1 MMSKTNIGLVEYAQ
15 AQLGKPYWYG
25 TYGQLSTKSLYE
37 QKKKQLPSYY
47 KWNLKDSELNKKV
60 HDCSGLIKG
69 YLWCDDARDNT
80 PKYNSNED
88 LNANTLLKR
97 CTEKGDISTIPEIPG
112 VLVFMTGHVGI
123 YKGNGEVIEA
133 RGHSYGVVI
142 TKLKE
147 RKWTKWGKCCFITY
161 NEPKPETPKIENK
174 KSIDDV
180 AKEVMN
186 GKYGNGAE
194 RKQRIPLETGYSY
207 EEVQAKVNELLKSS
221 TNNDNNNSNNKLRQ
235 VALDVIN
242 GKYGNG
248 TIRKIRLQLAGYNYN
263 EVQSL
268 VNELLRK

>member
-1 MMSKTNIGLVEYAQ
+1 MSKTNIGLVEYCKE
-15 AQLGKPYWYG
+15 QLGNPYWYG

-97 CTEKGDISTIPEIPG
+97 CTEKGDISTIPEIKG
-112 VLVFMTGHVGI
+112 LLVFMTGHVGV
-123 YKGNGEVIEA
+123 YVGNGEVVEA
-133 RGHSYGVVI
+133 RGHSYGVVT
-142 TKLKE
+142 TKLKD
-147 RKWTKWGKCCFITY
+147 RKWTNWGKCCFITY
-161 NEPKPETPKIENK
+161 EDTKTEIPSTPPETENK
-174 KSIDDV
+174 KSLDEV
-180 AKEVMN
+180 AKETIN

-194 RKQRIPLETGYSY
+194 RKQRIPLETPYTY
-207 EEVQAKVNELLKSS
+207 EEVQAKVNELTKP
-221 TNNDNNNSNNKLRQ
+221 TNNSNTKLRQ

-248 TIRKIRLQLAGYNYN
+248 TVRKIRLQLAGYNYN
-263 EVQSL
+263 EVQAL